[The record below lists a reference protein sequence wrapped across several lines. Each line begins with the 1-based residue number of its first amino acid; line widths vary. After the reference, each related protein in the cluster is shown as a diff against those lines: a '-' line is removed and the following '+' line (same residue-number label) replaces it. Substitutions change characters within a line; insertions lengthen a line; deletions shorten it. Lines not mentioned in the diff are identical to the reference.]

1 MISSKSSVRTEPES
15 ACTGISIGSMMH
27 LCPLRFWA
35 CTSSCARSQPI
46 AGGAQCRQ
54 SVQGKCL
61 CPANLRPACSP
72 VIDDARCHALR
83 YWRSALPA
91 HSDQDASARTVTETS
106 AHSATGALRHVHF
119 GFELHVL
126 THPTRHRPIAFV
138 RSRGLANRRPAAGC
152 VLRPGHAGRRGE
164 HAHNRGRRQ
173 TRPGTTASAS
183 GKSWQWEP
191 HDKRGSTRR
200 SVFGP
205 YSSAAG
211 FDDSA
216 ADRQT
221 QTGSR
226 RGDGLMRS
234 AHKLLENP
242 LQVLGRNARAFVF
255 HA

>member
-1 MISSKSSVRTEPES
+1 
-15 ACTGISIGSMMH
+15 MH

-173 TRPGTTASAS
+173 TARARPQAPPANHGNGSHTTN
-183 GKSWQWEP
+183 
-191 HDKRGSTRR
+191 
-200 SVFGP
+200 
-205 YSSAAG
+205 AAPPEG
-211 FDDSA
+211 RF
-216 ADRQT
+216 
-221 QTGSR
+221 
-226 RGDGLMRS
+226 S
-234 AHKLLENP
+234 AHIRPP
-242 LQVLGRNARAFVF
+242 LALMIPRQIARPRPVPGVETD
-255 HA
+255 